1 MPAMLAQL
9 AFPRRPA
16 AASRRSPG
24 RRQVCLL
31 GLVAMPLLV
40 VSFEFVGRTS
50 ISLID
55 LTGMPVWTV
64 IRIEMFSGSATS
76 WPWVFGYCISLFAL
90 FLSFFVMPARGG
102 WSSLRTGVLNYTVC
116 FLLAMK
122 VTTLFDFYMEW
133 IMSGPLHTK
142 SLSGDVALI
151 SGLGVILLIVTWVVV
166 RGNRGLA
173 VPTPRSAP
181 QTSPRRVRAQRPSP
195 PPDPNAPP
203 SPPPAPNNP

>member
-1 MPAMLAQL
+1 L
-9 AFPRRPA
+9 RRPA
-16 AASRRSPG
+16 VVAPSGGSRDH

-55 LTGMPVWTV
+55 LTGMPVWV
-64 IRIEMFSGSATS
+64 IIRRNMSGHATS
-76 WPWVFGYCISLFAL
+76 WMWAIGFCISLLAL

-116 FLLAMK
+116 FLLVMK
-122 VTTLFDFYMEW
+122 AATLYNFFGEW
-133 IMSGPLHTK
+133 LYSSPLHTK
-142 SLSGDVALI
+142 RLSGDVALI

-181 QTSPRRVRAQRPSP
+181 QTTPRRVRAQRPSP

-203 SPPPAPNNP
+203 SPPPALPGP